1 MSYKQLKNFNRSNA
15 GTKLYWCLR
24 NVRMGYGIAPKYADA
39 WQAWQNSPQRTGAI
53 PKGVNVPVY
62 FSFKYTID
70 GIYKNWGHIAVRLAD
85 GRVWTDGRYYSSV
98 QSLVNNYLSNGKYVG
113 WSEEVNGVQVIKK
126 ESNMPTLTNDQD
138 LDYIYLDALGRT
150 RSGNEGED
158 VYKNKDYRFVHRD
171 VRSSDEADRYRKREV
186 AQDAA
191 RVAQGKTISL
201 LRSQIDSLKK
211 SSNKDELRTALGKI
225 SQLASEL
232 EVSQNK
238 LEDAQA
244 KLEDARDNQGVDENT
259 AVLNFFQ
266 KVINFFS
273 KGE

>member
-1 MSYKQLKNFNRSNA
+1 MTSRGYVYPPSLITKSK
-15 GTKLYWCLR
+15 GT
-24 NVRMGYGIAPKYADA
+24 D
-39 WQAWQNSPQRTGAI
+39 
-53 PKGVNVPVY
+53 
-62 FSFKYTID
+62 
-70 GIYKNWGHIAVRLAD
+70 
-85 GRVWTDGRYYSSV
+85 
-98 QSLVNNYLSNGKYVG
+98 
-113 WSEEVNGVQVIKK
+113 
-126 ESNMPTLTNDQD
+126 MPTLTNRTD
-138 LDYIYLDALGRT
+138 LDNIYLDSLGRN
-150 RSGNEGED
+150 RQGGGEN
-158 VYKNKDYRFVHRD
+158 VYLNKDYRFVHRD
-171 VRSSDEADRYRKREV
+171 VRSSDEAGRYRKREV

-211 SSNKDELRTALGKI
+211 SSNKDELRTALGRI